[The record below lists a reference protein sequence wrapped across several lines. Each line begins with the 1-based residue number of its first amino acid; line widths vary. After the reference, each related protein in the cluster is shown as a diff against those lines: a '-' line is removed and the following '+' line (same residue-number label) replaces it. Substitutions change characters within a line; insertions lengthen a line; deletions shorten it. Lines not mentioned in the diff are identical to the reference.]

1 MTRYTYLK
9 NRIDHLSIVASSC
22 DDYARNMIKDQ
33 ILALTTILEGYTLE
47 EAEKEIA

>member
-1 MTRYTYLK
+1 MTRYAYLK
-9 NRIDHLSIVASSC
+9 NRIDNLAHVGAAC
-22 DDYARNMIKDQ
+22 DEHARNMIKDQ